1 MTRRNATT
9 LLTVA
14 LSMLLLGGCG
24 RGMPAHVAGRV
35 TLDGQPLDVGTVAFH
50 PTGDGTTVASVV
62 DARGNYALQ
71 TGLTDGLLPG
81 EYRVT
86 VTAVSNPPS
95 PTATA
100 EEIAALFLT
109 PRRYSDPA
117 TSGIICVV
125 EKGSTTFD
133 ISLTSR

>member
-1 MTRRNATT
+1 MTRCYAAM
-9 LLTVA
+9 LLAVA
-14 LSMLLLGGCG
+14 LSTALVGGCG

-35 TLDGQPLDVGTVAFH
+35 TLNGAPLNVGTVAFH
-50 PTGDGTTVASVV
+50 PTQSGTTVASVV
-62 DARGNYALQ
+62 DQQGNYALQ
-71 TGLTDGLLPG
+71 TGLTDGLQPG

-95 PTATA
+95 PTATPA
-100 EEIAALFLT
+100 EVAALFVT

-117 TSGIICVV
+117 TSGITCVV

-133 ISLTSR
+133 IALTSP